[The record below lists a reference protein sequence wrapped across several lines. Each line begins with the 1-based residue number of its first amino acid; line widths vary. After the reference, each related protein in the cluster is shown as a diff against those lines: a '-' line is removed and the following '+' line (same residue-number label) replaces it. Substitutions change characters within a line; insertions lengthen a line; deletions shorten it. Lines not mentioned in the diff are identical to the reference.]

1 MYKIYAEV
9 IRYRLKKEMDTKDM
23 IPESQTRFKRRR
35 STTNNIFT
43 LTYDTKGKKSGR
55 RKKKKYDVMD
65 LKVVFDKMNRNRLW
79 EILRGKSINEYLIR
93 NIEKMYEET
102 EMRIKFEARIH
113 AIIQNNE
120 RSKARLCDESIVQF
134 IYCG

>member
-1 MYKIYAEV
+1 MQRE
-9 IRYRLKKEMDTKDM
+9 RNQE
-23 IPESQTRFKRRR
+23 E
-35 STTNNIFT
+35 
-43 LTYDTKGKKSGR
+43 GR
-55 RKKKKYDVMD
+55 KKKYDVMD

-120 RSKARLCDESIVQF
+120 RSKARL
-134 IYCG
+134 